1 MKLYKVSRFNTNLMQ
16 SLFNTIDV
24 AEVINNN
31 DATILH
37 NGSLIVGI
45 EDEKAEAL
53 KYSLGSPLKNVA
65 ITGTM
70 SNNRFVYNGIE
81 PEAIHGVGSWW
92 NGTERI
98 IEPVMMFNHAE
109 QHYATYLKKQ
119 YQQACVLYADEQGD
133 VTFV

>member
-1 MKLYKVSRFNTNLMQ
+1 MKLYKVSRFNTSLMN
-16 SLFNTIDV
+16 SLFNTTDV

-53 KYSLGSPLKNVA
+53 KYSLSNPLKNVA
-65 ITGTM
+65 ITGTL
-70 SNNRFVYNGIE
+70 SDNRFVYNGTE
-81 PEAIHGVGSWW
+81 TEAMHGVGSWW

-98 IEPVMMFNHAE
+98 IEPVMMFSHAE

-119 YQQACVLYADEQGD
+119 YKQACVLFADENAN
-133 VTFV
+133 VTYV